1 MEIAPRISIMRTTI
15 TTYLSNYLTIIGI
28 MPKINQPKPK
38 RKPVRIPAPLF
49 DEIDKILKKF
59 PMYGN
64 RQRFIETAIQEKIEE
79 VMRFK

>member
-1 MEIAPRISIMRTTI
+1 
-15 TTYLSNYLTIIGI
+15 
-28 MPKINQPKPK
+28 MPKPE
-38 RKPVRIPAPLF
+38 RKNFRIPVPLV
-49 DEIDKILKKF
+49 DEIGKILKKF

>member
-1 MEIAPRISIMRTTI
+1 MPR
-15 TTYLSNYLTIIGI
+15 
-28 MPKINQPKPK
+28 QPKPE
-38 RKPVRIPAPLF
+38 RKHVRIPVPLL

-64 RQRFIETAIQEKIEE
+64 RQHFIETAIQEKIKE

>member
-1 MEIAPRISIMRTTI
+1 MR
-15 TTYLSNYLTIIGI
+15 GI
-28 MPKINQPKPK
+28 MPKQPKPE
-38 RKPVRIPAPLF
+38 RKPVRIPVPLL

-79 VMRFK
+79 VMRFN

>member
-1 MEIAPRISIMRTTI
+1 MKIV
-15 TTYLSNYLTIIGI
+15 LSKQHAKVLERNRACGI
-28 MPKINQPKPK
+28 MPKPE
-38 RKPVRIPAPLF
+38 RKNFRIPVPLV
-49 DEIDKILKKF
+49 DEIGKILKKF